1 MKKEVESGLHVISS
15 EHESTRRQHSARQ
28 RVVIYSSL
36 VAICLVFISL
46 LILFLHN
53 KSGPATVEKPTE
65 EHEASETNAEL
76 PLNAVPGVRT
86 YTVSY
91 DTLKRHVSFPAV
103 IQPDDQQLVQIT
115 PLVSGRIEEIRV
127 KLGDRVQKGATLALI
142 SSPQIAELVG
152 KLHEAQ
158 ARETL
163 AKDNYQ
169 RALLTANTAGVLKAK
184 VTLDEA
190 SATLARVKALEA
202 QGLVPH
208 KDLIAAESEFKRANA
223 EYDFQKNVS
232 LNREIATART
242 EMKTAALEKEHVLQS
257 LRSLGS
263 EGFTSEGKLASSTT
277 IRAPIA
283 GEVIERFLNK
293 GAWFEPGKTILTL
306 ANPRNVWVIANVPE
320 QELQNIQKGSPA
332 TVVSAVATSPGVVTY
347 IDRRLNEDTKTARVR
362 IELSAPDERLKFG
375 SYVQVQFTT
384 TQGGSSALTVPEAAV
399 QTVNGKQ
406 VVFVRESEKFEMRE
420 VTTGAT
426 EGGRVAVL
434 SGLQDGEQVVEEG
447 AFKLK
452 SVLLKEQFAEE
463 E

>member
-283 GEVIERFLNK
+283 GEVIERFVNK

-362 IELSAPDERLKFG
+362 IELSASDERLKFG

-399 QTVNGKQ
+399 QTVNGKR

-420 VTTGAT
+420 VSTGAS

>member
-1 MKKEVESGLHVISS
+1 MKKEADSGLPVVTS
-15 EHESTRRQHSARQ
+15 EHEHTMLPKSARQ
-28 RVVIYSSL
+28 RMIVYSSL
-36 VAICLVFISL
+36 AAVCVVFICLLFVFL
-46 LILFLHN
+46 QTKN
-53 KSGPATVEKPTE
+53 RPAATDKVAE
-65 EHEASETNAEL
+65 EHEAAEATTEL

-86 YTVSY
+86 AIVSY
-91 DTLKRHVSFPAV
+91 GTLKRHIAFTAV

-127 KLGDRVQKGATLALI
+127 ALGDRVQKGATVAII

-158 ARETL
+158 AREAL
-163 AKDNYQ
+163 AKENYQ
-169 RALLTANTAGVLKAK
+169 RVLLTANTAGVLKAK

-190 SATLARVKALEA
+190 NATFSRVKALEA
-202 QGLVPH
+202 QGLLPR
-208 KDLIAAESEFKRANA
+208 KDLIAAESELKRATA

-232 LNREIATART
+232 LNREIATAKT
-242 EMKTAALEKEHVLQS
+242 EMKTAALEKEHVLQA

-263 EGFTSEGKLASSTT
+263 EGFTREGELAATTT
-277 IRAPIA
+277 IRAPIS
-283 GEVIERFLNK
+283 GEVIERFVNK
-293 GAWFEPGKTILTL
+293 GAWFEPGKTLLTL

-320 QELQNIQKGSPA
+320 QELRSIQKGSAA
-332 TVVSAVATSPGVVTY
+332 TVVSAVGTSAGVVTY

-362 IELSAPDERLKFG
+362 IELNVPDERLKFG
-375 SYVQVQFTT
+375 SFVQVQFATE
-384 TQGGSSALTVPEAAV
+384 GGGSALTVAESAV

-406 VVFVRESEKFEMRE
+406 VIFVKEGEKFEMRE
-420 VTTGAT
+420 VTTGAVDD
-426 EGGRVAVL
+426 GQIAVL
-434 SGLQDGEQVVEEG
+434 SGLEEGDQVVTEG

>member
-1 MKKEVESGLHVISS
+1 MKREADSGLPVISS
-15 EHESTRRQHSARQ
+15 EHESTVPQNSARQ

-36 VAICLVFISL
+36 VAICLVFICL
-46 LILFLHN
+46 LIVFLHS
-53 KSGPATVEKPTE
+53 KSRPTTAEKPTE
-65 EHEASETNAEL
+65 GHEASEAKADL

-86 YTVSY
+86 YKVSY

-163 AKDNYQ
+163 AKDNYK

-283 GEVIERFLNK
+283 GEVIERFVNK

>member
-362 IELSAPDERLKFG
+362 IELSASDERLKFG

-399 QTVNGKQ
+399 QTVNGKR

-420 VTTGAT
+420 VSTGAS

>member
-362 IELSAPDERLKFG
+362 IELSASDERLKFG

-399 QTVNGKQ
+399 QTVNGKR

-420 VTTGAT
+420 VSTGAS
-426 EGGRVAVL
+426 EGGQVAVL